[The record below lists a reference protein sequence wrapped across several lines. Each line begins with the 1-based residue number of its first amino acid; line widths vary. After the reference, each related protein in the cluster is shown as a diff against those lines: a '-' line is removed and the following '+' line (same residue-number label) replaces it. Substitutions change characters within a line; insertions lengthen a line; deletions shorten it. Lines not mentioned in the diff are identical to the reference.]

1 MSTVSKTNEPQL
13 DREALAALYEETFKN
28 LEEGTITEGRVVAL
42 TKDKVVVDIGYKSEG
57 MIPSDQFSHDD
68 LQHLKIGDRIQ
79 VYIEECED
87 ADGNLILSK
96 EKADK
101 MKIWEEL
108 EKLYKE
114 EKSIDG
120 KVVSR
125 IKGGMMVDIGVKAF
139 LPGSQ
144 IDLHPVRDLDG
155 LVGRTFPM
163 KIIKINHRRG
173 NVVVSRRVLLEETRD
188 KKRQTTLATL
198 KEGQLIQGMVK
209 NITDYGA
216 FIDLGG
222 IDGLLHITDMSWG
235 RVGHPSEMFN
245 VGDRVEVSVLK
256 YDRETG
262 RISLGL
268 KQKSADPWTNV
279 AGKYPIGTRVKG
291 RVVSLTDYGAFVELE
306 PGVEGLVH
314 VSEMSW
320 THEVRH
326 PSRVVAI
333 GDQVEAAVLNVDPA
347 SRKISLGMKQTAPNP
362 WDMVEGKY
370 PVGTRIEG
378 KVKSLTDFG
387 AFIGL
392 DEGIDGLI
400 HISDMS
406 WTKHIKHPSEIFKK
420 GQKVEAVVLRI
431 DKEKERL
438 SLGFK
443 QLSRDPWDDEIPNR
457 YRVGDPAVGKVS
469 KVADFGIFV
478 ELDGGVEGLIHV
490 SESGLDQSAKLE
502 EKFKLQDEV
511 TAKIIKVDREE
522 RKIALSLRDHQLDS
536 DRRHVDEYH
545 ATQGTPDQS
554 LGRAAKQSRKRGADD
569 EKLMVNSRRRSVLLR
584 RHLCVESYGAGDDR
598 KTVKAIVASP
608 DTSRDGHRYRSAA
621 SRQFIVS

>member
-1 MSTVSKTNEPQL
+1 MSTVSPSSDQQL
-13 DREALAALYEETFKN
+13 DRAALAALYEETFKN
-28 LEEGTITEGRVVAL
+28 LEEGTITEGRIVAV

-57 MIPSDQFSHDD
+57 MIQNDQFSTEE
-68 LQHLKIGDRIQ
+68 LQNIKVGDRLQ

-87 ADGNLILSK
+87 DDGNLVLSK

-108 EKLYKE
+108 EKLFNDG
-114 EKSIDG
+114 KSIDG
-120 KVVSR
+120 KIVAR

-155 LVGRTFPM
+155 LVGRTFPL

-188 KKRQTTLATL
+188 SKRKTTLSTL
-198 KEGQLIQGMVK
+198 KEGQLIQGQVK

-245 VGDRVEVSVLK
+245 IGDKVEVSVLK

-268 KQKSADPWTNV
+268 KQKSADPWTGV
-279 AGKYPIGTRVKG
+279 ATKYAIGTRVRG
-291 RVVSLTDYGAFVELE
+291 RVVSLTDYGAFIELE

-314 VSEMSW
+314 VSVMSW

-326 PSRVVAI
+326 PSRVVSI

-370 PVGTRIEG
+370 AIGTHIEG

-387 AFIGL
+387 AFVGL
-392 DEGIDGLI
+392 EEGIDGLI

-406 WTKHIKHPSEIFKK
+406 WTKHIKHPSELFKK

-438 SLGFK
+438 SLGYK
-443 QLSRDPWDDEIPNR
+443 QLKSDPWDEEIPSR
-457 YRVGDPAVGKVS
+457 YAVGDVAVGKIS

-478 ELDGGVEGLIHV
+478 ELDGGVEGLIHI
-490 SESGLDQSAKLE
+490 SEAGLDAQAKLE

-522 RKIALSLRDHQLDS
+522 RKIALSLRDHQMDS
-536 DRRHVDEYH
+536 DRRTVDEYH
-545 ATQGTPDQS
+545 ATQGALDQS
-554 LGRAAKQSRKRGADD
+554 LGRAAKQNRKRGQDEDD
-569 EKLMVNSRRRSVLLR
+569 K
-584 RHLCVESYGAGDDR
+584 
-598 KTVKAIVASP
+598 
-608 DTSRDGHRYRSAA
+608 
-621 SRQFIVS
+621 

>member
-1 MSTVSKTNEPQL
+1 MGTVSNSSDAQL
-13 DREALAALYEETFKN
+13 DRNALAALYEETFRN

-42 TKDKVVVDIGYKSEG
+42 TKDKVIVDIGYKSEG
-57 MIPSDQFSHDD
+57 MIPNDQFSSDD
-68 LQHLKIGDRIQ
+68 LANLKIGDRLQ

-87 ADGNLILSK
+87 ADGNLVLSK

-108 EKLYKE
+108 EKMYKD
-114 EKSIDG
+114 EKSIEG
-120 KVVSR
+120 KIVSR

-155 LVGRTFPM
+155 LVGKTFPL

-188 KKRQTTLATL
+188 KKRQTTLANL
-198 KEGQLIQGMVK
+198 KEGQLIQGTVK
-209 NITDYGA
+209 NITDYGS

-235 RVGHPSEMFN
+235 RVGHPSELFT
-245 VGDRVEVSVLK
+245 VGDKVEVTVLK

-279 AGKYPIGTRVKG
+279 AGKYPIGTRVRG

-326 PSRVVAI
+326 PSRVVAV

-362 WDMVEGKY
+362 WDMIEGRY
-370 PVGTRIEG
+370 PIGTRIEG

-387 AFIGL
+387 VFVGL
-392 DEGIDGLI
+392 EEGIDGLI

-406 WTKHIKHPSEIFKK
+406 WTKHIKHPSELFKK
-420 GQKVEAVVLRI
+420 AQKVEAIVLRI

-438 SLGFK
+438 SLGYK
-443 QLSRDPWDDEIPNR
+443 QLTRDPWDEVIPSR
-457 YRVGDPAVGKVS
+457 YHVGDSVTGKVS

-490 SESGLDQSAKLE
+490 SESGLDSSQKLE
-502 EKFKLQDEV
+502 EKFKLQEDL

-522 RKIALSLRDHQLDS
+522 RKIALSLRDHQMDWE
-536 DRRHVDEYH
+536 RKQVDDYH
-545 ATQGTPDQS
+545 SSQGAIDQT
-554 LGRAAKQSRKRGADD
+554 LGRAVKQSRKRAQADD
-569 EKLMVNSRRRSVLLR
+569 QE
-584 RHLCVESYGAGDDR
+584 
-598 KTVKAIVASP
+598 
-608 DTSRDGHRYRSAA
+608 
-621 SRQFIVS
+621 

>member
-1 MSTVSKTNEPQL
+1 MSTVSPSSDQQL
-13 DREALAALYEETFKN
+13 DRAALAALYEETFKN
-28 LEEGTITEGRVVAL
+28 LEEGTITEGRVVAV

-57 MIPSDQFSHDD
+57 MIPNDQFSTEEF
-68 LQHLKIGDRIQ
+68 QNVKVGDRLQ

-87 ADGNLILSK
+87 DDGNLVLSK

-108 EKLYKE
+108 EKLFNDG
-114 EKSIDG
+114 KSIDG
-120 KVVSR
+120 KIVAR

-155 LVGRTFPM
+155 LVGRTFPL

-188 KKRQTTLATL
+188 SKRKTTLSTL
-198 KEGQLIQGMVK
+198 KEGQLIQGVVK

-245 VGDRVEVSVLK
+245 IGDKVEVSVLK

-268 KQKSADPWTNV
+268 KQKSADPWTGV
-279 AGKYPIGTRVKG
+279 ASKYAIGTRVRG
-291 RVVSLTDYGAFVELE
+291 RVVSLTDYGAFIELE

-314 VSEMSW
+314 VSVMSW

-326 PSRVVAI
+326 PSRVVSI

-370 PVGTRIEG
+370 AIGTRIEG

-387 AFIGL
+387 AFVGL
-392 DEGIDGLI
+392 EEGIDGLI

-406 WTKHIKHPSEIFKK
+406 WTKHIKHPSELFKK

-438 SLGFK
+438 SLGYK
-443 QLSRDPWDDEIPNR
+443 QLKNDPWDDEIPNR
-457 YRVGDPAVGKVS
+457 YAVGDVAVGKVS

-478 ELDGGVEGLIHV
+478 ELDGGVEGLIHI
-490 SESGLDQSAKLE
+490 SEAGLDPQAKLE

-511 TAKIIKVDREE
+511 TAKIIKVDCEE
-522 RKIALSLRDHQLDS
+522 RKIALSLRDLQMDS
-536 DRRHVDEYH
+536 DRRKVDEYH
-545 ATQGTPDQS
+545 ATQGALDQS
-554 LGRAAKQSRKRGADD
+554 LGRAVKQNRKRDQAEDD
-569 EKLMVNSRRRSVLLR
+569 K
-584 RHLCVESYGAGDDR
+584 
-598 KTVKAIVASP
+598 
-608 DTSRDGHRYRSAA
+608 
-621 SRQFIVS
+621 

>member
-1 MSTVSKTNEPQL
+1 MGTVSNSSDAQL
-13 DREALAALYEETFKN
+13 DRNALAALYEETFRN

-57 MIPSDQFSHDD
+57 MIPSDQFSSDE
-68 LQHLKIGDRIQ
+68 LQNVKVGDRLQ

-87 ADGNLILSK
+87 ADGNLVLSK

-108 EKLYKE
+108 EKLHKE
-114 EKSIDG
+114 EKSIEG
-120 KVVSR
+120 KIVSR

-155 LVGRTFPM
+155 LVGKTFPL

-198 KEGQLIQGMVK
+198 KEGQLIQGTVK
-209 NITDYGA
+209 NITDYGS

-235 RVGHPSEMFN
+235 RVGHPSELFT
-245 VGDRVEVSVLK
+245 VGDKAEVTVLK

-279 AGKYPIGTRVKG
+279 AGKYPIGTRVRG

-326 PSRVVAI
+326 PSRVVAV

-362 WDMVEGKY
+362 WDMIESKY
-370 PVGTRIEG
+370 PIGTRIEG

-387 AFIGL
+387 AFVGL
-392 DEGIDGLI
+392 EEGIDGLI

-406 WTKHIKHPSEIFKK
+406 WTKHIKHPSELFKK

-438 SLGFK
+438 SLGYK
-443 QLSRDPWDDEIPNR
+443 QLTRDPWDETIPAR
-457 YRVGDPAVGKVS
+457 YHVGDSVTGKVS
-469 KVADFGIFV
+469 KVADFGIFI
-478 ELDGGVEGLIHV
+478 ELDGGVEGLIHI
-490 SESGLDQSAKLE
+490 SESGLDQSTKLE
-502 EKFKLQDEV
+502 EKFKLQDDI
-511 TAKIIKVDREE
+511 TANIIKVDREE
-522 RKIALSLRDHQLDS
+522 RKIALSLRDHQLDVE
-536 DRRHVDEYH
+536 RRQVDDYH
-545 ATQGTPDQS
+545 SSQGMLDQS
-554 LGRAAKQSRKRGADD
+554 LGRAAKQSRKRSQSED
-569 EKLMVNSRRRSVLLR
+569 
-584 RHLCVESYGAGDDR
+584 
-598 KTVKAIVASP
+598 
-608 DTSRDGHRYRSAA
+608 
-621 SRQFIVS
+621 

>member
-1 MSTVSKTNEPQL
+1 MSTVSPSSDQQL
-13 DREALAALYEETFKN
+13 DRAALAALYEETFKN
-28 LEEGTITEGRVVAL
+28 LEEGTITEGRVVAVS
-42 TKDKVVVDIGYKSEG
+42 KDKVIVDIGYKSEG
-57 MIPSDQFSHDD
+57 MIPNDQFSTEE
-68 LQHLKIGDRIQ
+68 LQSIKVGDVFK

-87 ADGNLILSK
+87 ADGNLVLSK

-108 EKLYKE
+108 EKLFNDG
-114 EKSIDG
+114 KSIDG
-120 KVVSR
+120 KIVAR

-155 LVGRTFPM
+155 LVGRTFPL

-188 KKRQTTLATL
+188 SKRKTTLSTL
-198 KEGQLIQGMVK
+198 KEGQLIQGVVK

-245 VGDRVEVSVLK
+245 IGDKVEVSVLK

-268 KQKSADPWTNV
+268 KQKSADPWTGV
-279 AGKYPIGTRVKG
+279 ASKYAIGTRVRG
-291 RVVSLTDYGAFVELE
+291 RVVSLTDYGAFIELE

-314 VSEMSW
+314 VSVMSW

-326 PSRVVAI
+326 PSRVVSI
-333 GDQVEAAVLNVDPA
+333 GDQVEAAVLNVDQA

-370 PVGTRIEG
+370 AIGTRIEG

-387 AFIGL
+387 AFVGL
-392 DEGIDGLI
+392 EEGIDGLI

-406 WTKHIKHPSEIFKK
+406 WTKHIKHPSELFKK

-438 SLGFK
+438 SLGYK
-443 QLSRDPWDDEIPNR
+443 QLMNDPWDDEIPNR
-457 YRVGDPAVGKVS
+457 YAVGDVAVGKVS

-478 ELDGGVEGLIHV
+478 ELDGGVEGLIHI
-490 SESGLDQSAKLE
+490 SEAGLDPQAKLE
-502 EKFKLQDEV
+502 EKFKLLDEV

-522 RKIALSLRDHQLDS
+522 RKIALSLRDHQMDS
-536 DRRHVDEYH
+536 DRRKVDEYH
-545 ATQGTPDQS
+545 ATQGALDQS
-554 LGRAAKQSRKRGADD
+554 LGRAAKQNRKRGQAEDD
-569 EKLMVNSRRRSVLLR
+569 K
-584 RHLCVESYGAGDDR
+584 
-598 KTVKAIVASP
+598 
-608 DTSRDGHRYRSAA
+608 
-621 SRQFIVS
+621 

>member
-1 MSTVSKTNEPQL
+1 MSTVSPSSDQQL
-13 DREALAALYEETFKN
+13 DRAALAALYEETFKN
-28 LEEGTITEGRVVAL
+28 LEEGTITEGRIVAV

-57 MIPSDQFSHDD
+57 MIPNDQFSTEE
-68 LQHLKIGDRIQ
+68 LQNIKVGDRIQ

-87 ADGNLILSK
+87 DDGNLVLSK

-108 EKLYKE
+108 EKLFNDG
-114 EKSIDG
+114 KSIDG
-120 KVVSR
+120 KIVAR

-155 LVGRTFPM
+155 LVGRTFPL

-188 KKRQTTLATL
+188 SKRKTTLSTL
-198 KEGQLIQGMVK
+198 KEGQLIQGVVK

-245 VGDRVEVSVLK
+245 IGDKVEVSVLK

-268 KQKSADPWTNV
+268 KQKSADPWTGV
-279 AGKYPIGTRVKG
+279 ASKYAIGTRVRG
-291 RVVSLTDYGAFVELE
+291 RVVSLTDYGAFIELE

-314 VSEMSW
+314 VSVMSW

-326 PSRVVAI
+326 PSRVVSI

-370 PVGTRIEG
+370 AIGTRIEG

-387 AFIGL
+387 AFVGL
-392 DEGIDGLI
+392 EEGIDGLI

-406 WTKHIKHPSEIFKK
+406 WTKHIKHPSELFKK

-438 SLGFK
+438 SLGYK
-443 QLSRDPWDDEIPNR
+443 QLKSDPWDDEIPSR
-457 YRVGDPAVGKVS
+457 YAVGDVAVGKVS

-478 ELDGGVEGLIHV
+478 ELDGGVEGLIHI
-490 SESGLDQSAKLE
+490 SEAGLDPQAKLE

-522 RKIALSLRDHQLDS
+522 RKIALSLRDHQMDS
-536 DRRHVDEYH
+536 DRRTVDEYH
-545 ATQGTPDQS
+545 ATQGALDQS
-554 LGRAAKQSRKRGADD
+554 LGRAAKQNRKRDQAEDD
-569 EKLMVNSRRRSVLLR
+569 K
-584 RHLCVESYGAGDDR
+584 
-598 KTVKAIVASP
+598 
-608 DTSRDGHRYRSAA
+608 
-621 SRQFIVS
+621 

>member
-1 MSTVSKTNEPQL
+1 MSIVSPSSDQQL
-13 DREALAALYEETFKN
+13 DRAALAALYEETFKN
-28 LEEGTITEGRVVAL
+28 LEEGTITEGRIVAV

-57 MIPSDQFSHDD
+57 MIPNDQFSTEE
-68 LQHLKIGDRIQ
+68 LQNIKVGDRLQ

-87 ADGNLILSK
+87 ADGNLVLSK

-108 EKLYKE
+108 EKLFNE

-120 KVVSR
+120 KIVAR

-155 LVGRTFPM
+155 LVGRTFPL

-188 KKRQTTLATL
+188 SKRKNTLSTL
-198 KEGQLIQGMVK
+198 KEGQLIQGVVK

-245 VGDRVEVSVLK
+245 IGDKVEVSVLK

-268 KQKSADPWTNV
+268 KQKSADPWSGV
-279 AGKYPIGTRVKG
+279 ATKYAIGTRVRG
-291 RVVSLTDYGAFVELE
+291 RVVSLTDYGAFIELE

-314 VSEMSW
+314 VSVMSW

-326 PSRVVAI
+326 PSRVVSI

-370 PVGTRIEG
+370 AIGARIEG

-387 AFIGL
+387 AFVGL
-392 DEGIDGLI
+392 EEGIDGLI

-406 WTKHIKHPSEIFKK
+406 WTKHIKHPSELFKK

-438 SLGFK
+438 SLGYK
-443 QLSRDPWDDEIPNR
+443 QLKSDPWDDEIPSR
-457 YRVGDPAVGKVS
+457 YGVGDVAIGKVS

-478 ELDGGVEGLIHV
+478 ELDGGVEGLIHI
-490 SESGLDQSAKLE
+490 SEAGLDAQAKLE
-502 EKFKLQDEV
+502 EKFKLLDEV

-522 RKIALSLRDHQLDS
+522 RKIALSLRDHQMDS
-536 DRRHVDEYH
+536 DRRTVDEFH
-545 ATQGTPDQS
+545 ATQGALDQS
-554 LGRAAKQSRKRGADD
+554 LGRAVKQNRKRGQDED
-569 EKLMVNSRRRSVLLR
+569 EK
-584 RHLCVESYGAGDDR
+584 
-598 KTVKAIVASP
+598 
-608 DTSRDGHRYRSAA
+608 
-621 SRQFIVS
+621 

>member
-1 MSTVSKTNEPQL
+1 MSTVSPSSDQQL
-13 DREALAALYEETFKN
+13 DRAALAALYEETFKN
-28 LEEGTITEGRVVAL
+28 LEEGTITEGRIVAV

-57 MIPSDQFSHDD
+57 MISNDQFSTEE
-68 LQHLKIGDRIQ
+68 LQNIKVGDPLK

-87 ADGNLILSK
+87 DDGNLVLSK

-108 EKLYKE
+108 EQLFNDG
-114 EKSIDG
+114 KSIDG
-120 KVVSR
+120 KIVAR

-155 LVGRTFPM
+155 LVGRTFPL

-188 KKRQTTLATL
+188 SKRKTTLSTL
-198 KEGQLIQGMVK
+198 KEGQLIQGVVK

-245 VGDRVEVSVLK
+245 IGDKVEVCVLK

-268 KQKSADPWTNV
+268 KQKSADPWSGV
-279 AGKYPIGTRVKG
+279 ASKYAIGTRVKG
-291 RVVSLTDYGAFVELE
+291 RVVSLTDYGAFIELE

-314 VSEMSW
+314 VSVMSW

-326 PSRVVAI
+326 PSRVVSI

-370 PVGTRIEG
+370 AIGTRIEG

-392 DEGIDGLI
+392 EEGIDGLI

-406 WTKHIKHPSEIFKK
+406 WTKHIKHPSELFKK

-438 SLGFK
+438 SLGYK
-443 QLSRDPWDDEIPNR
+443 QLKSDPWDEEIPSR
-457 YRVGDPAVGKVS
+457 YAVGDVAVGKVS

-478 ELDGGVEGLIHV
+478 ELDGGVEGLIHI
-490 SESGLDQSAKLE
+490 SETGLDPQAKLE

-522 RKIALSLRDHQLDS
+522 RKIALSLRDHQMDS
-536 DRRHVDEYH
+536 DRRTVDEYH
-545 ATQGTPDQS
+545 ATQGALDQS
-554 LGRAAKQSRKRGADD
+554 LGRAAKQNRKREQGEDD
-569 EKLMVNSRRRSVLLR
+569 K
-584 RHLCVESYGAGDDR
+584 
-598 KTVKAIVASP
+598 
-608 DTSRDGHRYRSAA
+608 
-621 SRQFIVS
+621 

>member
-1 MSTVSKTNEPQL
+1 MSTVSPSSDQQL
-13 DREALAALYEETFKN
+13 DRAALAALYEETFKN
-28 LEEGTITEGRVVAL
+28 LEEGTITEGRIVAV

-57 MIPSDQFSHDD
+57 MIQNDQFSTEE
-68 LQHLKIGDRIQ
+68 LQNIKVGDRLQ

-87 ADGNLILSK
+87 ADGNLVLSK

-108 EKLYKE
+108 EKLFNDG
-114 EKSIDG
+114 KSIDG
-120 KVVSR
+120 KIVAR

-155 LVGRTFPM
+155 LVGRTFPL

-188 KKRQTTLATL
+188 SKRKTTLSTL
-198 KEGQLIQGMVK
+198 KEGQLIQGQVK

-245 VGDRVEVSVLK
+245 IGDKVEVSVLK

-268 KQKSADPWTNV
+268 KQKSADPWTGV
-279 AGKYPIGTRVKG
+279 ATKYAIGTRVRG
-291 RVVSLTDYGAFVELE
+291 RVVSLTDYGAFIELE

-314 VSEMSW
+314 VSVMSW

-326 PSRVVAI
+326 PSRVVSI

-370 PVGTRIEG
+370 AIGTHIEG

-387 AFIGL
+387 AFVGL
-392 DEGIDGLI
+392 EEGIDGLI

-406 WTKHIKHPSEIFKK
+406 WTKHIKHPSELFKK

-438 SLGFK
+438 SLGYK
-443 QLSRDPWDDEIPNR
+443 QLKSDPWDDEIPTR
-457 YRVGDPAVGKVS
+457 YAVGDVAVGKIS

-478 ELDGGVEGLIHV
+478 ELDGGVEGLIHI
-490 SESGLDQSAKLE
+490 SETGLDAQAKLE

-522 RKIALSLRDHQLDS
+522 RKIALSLRDHQMDS
-536 DRRHVDEYH
+536 DRRTVDEYH
-545 ATQGTPDQS
+545 ATQGVLDQS
-554 LGRAAKQSRKRGADD
+554 LGRAAKQNRKRSQD
-569 EKLMVNSRRRSVLLR
+569 E
-584 RHLCVESYGAGDDR
+584 
-598 KTVKAIVASP
+598 
-608 DTSRDGHRYRSAA
+608 DGK
-621 SRQFIVS
+621 

>member
-1 MSTVSKTNEPQL
+1 MSTVSPSSDQQL
-13 DREALAALYEETFKN
+13 DRAALAALYEETFKN
-28 LEEGTITEGRVVAL
+28 LEEGTITEGRVVAVS
-42 TKDKVVVDIGYKSEG
+42 KDKVVVDIGYKSEG
-57 MIPSDQFSHDD
+57 MISNDQFSTEE
-68 LQHLKIGDRIQ
+68 LQNLKVGDPLK

-87 ADGNLILSK
+87 ADGNLVLSK

-108 EKLYKE
+108 EKLFNE

-120 KVVSR
+120 KIVAR

-155 LVGRTFPM
+155 LVGRTFPL

-188 KKRQTTLATL
+188 SKRKNTLSTL
-198 KEGQLIQGMVK
+198 KEGQLIQGVVK

-245 VGDRVEVSVLK
+245 IGDKVEVSVLK

-268 KQKSADPWTNV
+268 KQKSADPWSGV
-279 AGKYPIGTRVKG
+279 AGKYTIGTRVRG
-291 RVVSLTDYGAFVELE
+291 RVVSLTDYGAFIELE

-326 PSRVVAI
+326 PSRVVSI
-333 GDQVEAAVLNVDPA
+333 GDQVEAAVLNVDPG

-370 PVGTRIEG
+370 AIGTRIEG

-387 AFIGL
+387 AFVGL
-392 DEGIDGLI
+392 EEGIDGLI

-406 WTKHIKHPSEIFKK
+406 WTKHIKHPSELFKK

-438 SLGFK
+438 SLGYK
-443 QLSRDPWDDEIPNR
+443 QLGSDPWDAEIPNK
-457 YRVGDPAVGKVS
+457 YGVGDVAVGKVS
-469 KVADFGIFV
+469 KIADFGIFV
-478 ELDGGVEGLIHV
+478 ELDGGVEGLIHI
-490 SESGLDQSAKLE
+490 SEAGLDQQAKLE
-502 EKFKLQDEV
+502 EKFKLGDEV

-522 RKIALSLRDHQLDS
+522 RKIALSLRDHQSDN
-536 DRRHVDEYH
+536 DRRQVDEYH
-545 ATQGTPDQS
+545 STQGTLDQS
-554 LGRAAKQSRKRGADD
+554 LGRAVKQSRKRNQA
-569 EKLMVNSRRRSVLLR
+569 VS
-584 RHLCVESYGAGDDR
+584 
-598 KTVKAIVASP
+598 
-608 DTSRDGHRYRSAA
+608 TSRPSWKRSSSWGMK
-621 SRQFIVS
+621 SRPRS

>member
-1 MSTVSKTNEPQL
+1 MSTVSPSSDQQL
-13 DREALAALYEETFKN
+13 DRAALAALYEETFKN
-28 LEEGTITEGRVVAL
+28 LEEGTITEGRVVAV

-57 MIPSDQFSHDD
+57 MIPNDQFSTEE
-68 LQHLKIGDRIQ
+68 LQNIKVGDRLQ

-87 ADGNLILSK
+87 ADGNLVLSK

-108 EKLYKE
+108 EKLFNDG
-114 EKSIDG
+114 KSIDG
-120 KVVSR
+120 KIVAR

-155 LVGRTFPM
+155 LVGRTFPL

-188 KKRQTTLATL
+188 SKRKTTLSTL
-198 KEGQLIQGMVK
+198 KEGQLIQGVVK

-245 VGDRVEVSVLK
+245 IGDKVEVSVLK

-268 KQKSADPWTNV
+268 KQKSADPWTGV
-279 AGKYPIGTRVKG
+279 ASKYAIGTRVRG
-291 RVVSLTDYGAFVELE
+291 RVVSLTDYGAFIELE

-314 VSEMSW
+314 VSVMSW

-326 PSRVVAI
+326 PSRVVSI

-370 PVGTRIEG
+370 AIGTRIEG

-387 AFIGL
+387 AFVGL
-392 DEGIDGLI
+392 EEGIDGLI

-406 WTKHIKHPSEIFKK
+406 WTKHIKHPSELFKK

-438 SLGFK
+438 SLGYK
-443 QLSRDPWDDEIPNR
+443 QLKSDPWDDEIPNR
-457 YRVGDPAVGKVS
+457 YAVGDVAVGKVS

-478 ELDGGVEGLIHV
+478 ELDGGVEGLIHI
-490 SESGLDQSAKLE
+490 SEAGLDQQAKLE

-522 RKIALSLRDHQLDS
+522 RKIALSLRDHQMDS
-536 DRRHVDEYH
+536 DRRTVDEYH
-545 ATQGTPDQS
+545 ATQGALDQS
-554 LGRAAKQSRKRGADD
+554 LGRAAKQNRKRGQAEDD
-569 EKLMVNSRRRSVLLR
+569 K
-584 RHLCVESYGAGDDR
+584 
-598 KTVKAIVASP
+598 
-608 DTSRDGHRYRSAA
+608 
-621 SRQFIVS
+621 

>member
-1 MSTVSKTNEPQL
+1 MSTVSPSSDQQL
-13 DREALAALYEETFKN
+13 DRAALAALYEETFKN
-28 LEEGTITEGRVVAL
+28 LEEGTITEGRIVAV
-42 TKDKVVVDIGYKSEG
+42 TKDMVVVDIGYKSEG
-57 MIPSDQFSHDD
+57 MIPNDQFTTEE
-68 LQHLKIGDRIQ
+68 LQNVKVGDRLQ

-87 ADGNLILSK
+87 ADGNLVLSK

-108 EKLYKE
+108 EKLFNDG
-114 EKSIDG
+114 KSIDG
-120 KVVSR
+120 KIVAR

-155 LVGRTFPM
+155 LVGRTFPL

-188 KKRQTTLATL
+188 SKRKTTLSTL
-198 KEGQLIQGMVK
+198 KEGQLIQGVVK

-245 VGDRVEVSVLK
+245 IGDKVEVSVLK

-268 KQKSADPWTNV
+268 KQKSADPWTGV
-279 AGKYPIGTRVKG
+279 ASKYAIGTRVRG
-291 RVVSLTDYGAFVELE
+291 RVVSLTDYGAFIELE

-314 VSEMSW
+314 VSVMSW

-326 PSRVVAI
+326 PSRVVSI

-370 PVGTRIEG
+370 AIGTRIEG

-387 AFIGL
+387 AFVGL
-392 DEGIDGLI
+392 EEGIDGLI

-406 WTKHIKHPSEIFKK
+406 WTKHIKHPSELFKK

-438 SLGFK
+438 SLGYK
-443 QLSRDPWDDEIPNR
+443 QLKNDPWDDEIPSR
-457 YRVGDPAVGKVS
+457 YAVGDVAVGKVS

-478 ELDGGVEGLIHV
+478 ELDGGVEGLIHI
-490 SESGLDQSAKLE
+490 SETGLDPQAKLE

-522 RKIALSLRDHQLDS
+522 RKIALSLRDHQMDS
-536 DRRHVDEYH
+536 DRRTVDEYH
-545 ATQGTPDQS
+545 ATQGALDQS
-554 LGRAAKQSRKRGADD
+554 LGRAAKQNRKRGQDEDD
-569 EKLMVNSRRRSVLLR
+569 K
-584 RHLCVESYGAGDDR
+584 
-598 KTVKAIVASP
+598 
-608 DTSRDGHRYRSAA
+608 
-621 SRQFIVS
+621 

>member
-1 MSTVSKTNEPQL
+1 MSTVSASSDQQL
-13 DREALAALYEETFKN
+13 DRAALAALYEETFKN
-28 LEEGTITEGRVVAL
+28 LEEGTITEGRVVAV

-57 MIPSDQFSHDD
+57 MIPNDQFSTEE
-68 LQHLKIGDRIQ
+68 LQIIKVGDRLQ

-87 ADGNLILSK
+87 ADGNLVLSK

-108 EKLYKE
+108 EKLFNDG
-114 EKSIDG
+114 KSIDG
-120 KVVSR
+120 KIVAR

-155 LVGRTFPM
+155 LVGRTFPL

-188 KKRQTTLATL
+188 SKRKTTLSTL
-198 KEGQLIQGMVK
+198 KEGQLIQGVVK

-245 VGDRVEVSVLK
+245 IGDKVEVSVLK

-268 KQKSADPWTNV
+268 KQKSADPWTGV
-279 AGKYPIGTRVKG
+279 ANKYPIGTRVRG
-291 RVVSLTDYGAFVELE
+291 RVVSLTDYGAFIELE

-326 PSRVVAI
+326 PSRVVSI

-370 PVGTRIEG
+370 AIGTRIEG

-387 AFIGL
+387 AFVGL
-392 DEGIDGLI
+392 EEGIDGLI

-406 WTKHIKHPSEIFKK
+406 WTKHIKHPSELFKK

-438 SLGFK
+438 SLGYK
-443 QLSRDPWDDEIPNR
+443 QLGNDPWDDEIPSR
-457 YRVGDPAVGKVS
+457 YAVGDVAVGKVS

-478 ELDGGVEGLIHV
+478 ELDGGVEGLIHI
-490 SESGLDQSAKLE
+490 SEAGLDPQAKLE

-522 RKIALSLRDHQLDS
+522 RKIALSLRDHQMDS
-536 DRRHVDEYH
+536 DRRQVDEYH
-545 ATQGTPDQS
+545 ATQGTLDQS
-554 LGRAAKQSRKRGADD
+554 LGRAAKQSRKRGQAEDD
-569 EKLMVNSRRRSVLLR
+569 K
-584 RHLCVESYGAGDDR
+584 
-598 KTVKAIVASP
+598 
-608 DTSRDGHRYRSAA
+608 
-621 SRQFIVS
+621 

>member
-1 MSTVSKTNEPQL
+1 MGMVSNSSDAQL
-13 DREALAALYEETFKN
+13 DRNALAALYEETFRN

-42 TKDKVVVDIGYKSEG
+42 TKDKVIVDIGYKSEG
-57 MIPSDQFSHDD
+57 MIPGDQFSSEELHN
-68 LQHLKIGDRIQ
+68 LKIGDRLQ

-114 EKSIDG
+114 EKSIEG
-120 KVVSR
+120 KIVSR

-155 LVGRTFPM
+155 LVGKTFPL

-188 KKRQTTLATL
+188 KKRQTTLANL
-198 KEGQLIQGMVK
+198 KEGQLIQGTVK
-209 NITDYGA
+209 NITDYGS

-235 RVGHPSEMFN
+235 RVGHPSELFT
-245 VGDRVEVSVLK
+245 VGDKVEVTVLK

-279 AGKYPIGTRVKG
+279 AGKYPIGTRVRG

-326 PSRVVAI
+326 PSRVVAV

-362 WDMVEGKY
+362 WDMIEGKY
-370 PVGTRIEG
+370 PIGTRIEG

-387 AFIGL
+387 AFVGL
-392 DEGIDGLI
+392 EEGIDGLI

-406 WTKHIKHPSEIFKK
+406 WTKHIKHPSELFKK

-438 SLGFK
+438 SLGYK
-443 QLSRDPWDDEIPNR
+443 QLARDPWDEAIPSR
-457 YRVGDPAVGKVS
+457 YHIGDSVTGKVS
-469 KVADFGIFV
+469 KVADFGIFI

-490 SESGLDQSAKLE
+490 SESGLEPPAKLE
-502 EKFKLQDEV
+502 EKFKLQDDV

-522 RKIALSLRDHQLDS
+522 RKIALSLRDHQLDWE
-536 DRRHVDEYH
+536 RKQVDDYH
-545 ATQGTPDQS
+545 SAQGVLDQS
-554 LGRAAKQSRKRGADD
+554 LGRAVKQSRKRSQSDD
-569 EKLMVNSRRRSVLLR
+569 QS
-584 RHLCVESYGAGDDR
+584 
-598 KTVKAIVASP
+598 
-608 DTSRDGHRYRSAA
+608 
-621 SRQFIVS
+621 

>member
-1 MSTVSKTNEPQL
+1 MSTVSKGSEAQL
-13 DREALAALYEETFKN
+13 DREALAALYEETFRN

-57 MIPSDQFSHDD
+57 VIPGDQFSSEE
-68 LQHLKIGDRIQ
+68 LQNLKVGDRLQ

-87 ADGNLILSK
+87 SDGNLVLSK

-108 EKLYKE
+108 EKLYKD
-114 EKSIDG
+114 EKSIEG
-120 KVVSR
+120 KIISR

-155 LVGRTFPM
+155 LVGKTFPL

-188 KKRQTTLATL
+188 KKRQTTLANL

-209 NITDYGA
+209 NITDYGS

-235 RVGHPSEMFN
+235 RVGHPSELFT
-245 VGDRVEVSVLK
+245 VGDKVEVTVLK

-279 AGKYPIGTRVKG
+279 AGKYPIGTRVRG

-326 PSRVVAI
+326 PSRVVAV
-333 GDQVEAAVLNVDPA
+333 GDQVEAAVLNVDQA

-362 WDMVEGKY
+362 WDMIESKY
-370 PVGTRIEG
+370 PIGTRIEG

-392 DEGIDGLI
+392 EEGIDGLI

-406 WTKHIKHPSEIFKK
+406 WTKHIKHPSELFKK
-420 GQKVEAVVLRI
+420 AQKVEAIVLRI

-438 SLGFK
+438 SLGYK
-443 QLSRDPWDDEIPNR
+443 QLTRDPWEDTIPAQ
-457 YRVGDPAVGKVS
+457 YHVGDSVAGKVS
-469 KVADFGIFV
+469 KIADFGIFI
-478 ELDGGVEGLIHV
+478 ELDGGVEGLIHI
-490 SESGLDQSAKLE
+490 SETGVEPQAKLE
-502 EKFKLQDEV
+502 EKFKLQDGM
-511 TAKIIKVDREE
+511 TAKIIKVDRED

-536 DRRHVDEYH
+536 DRKQVDEYH
-545 ATQGTPDQS
+545 SSQGVPDQS
-554 LGRAAKQSRKRGADD
+554 FGRAAKQNRKRSQSED
-569 EKLMVNSRRRSVLLR
+569 
-584 RHLCVESYGAGDDR
+584 
-598 KTVKAIVASP
+598 
-608 DTSRDGHRYRSAA
+608 
-621 SRQFIVS
+621 

>member
-1 MSTVSKTNEPQL
+1 MSTVSPSSDQQL
-13 DREALAALYEETFKN
+13 DRAALAALYEETFKN
-28 LEEGTITEGRVVAL
+28 LEEGTITEGRIVAV

-57 MIPSDQFSHDD
+57 MIQNDQFSTEE
-68 LQHLKIGDRIQ
+68 LQNIKVGDRLQ

-87 ADGNLILSK
+87 DDGNLVLSK

-108 EKLYKE
+108 EKLFNDG
-114 EKSIDG
+114 KSIDG
-120 KVVSR
+120 KIVAR

-155 LVGRTFPM
+155 LVGRTFPL

-188 KKRQTTLATL
+188 SKRKTTLSTL
-198 KEGQLIQGMVK
+198 KEGQLIQGQVK

-245 VGDRVEVSVLK
+245 IGDKVEVSVLK

-268 KQKSADPWTNV
+268 KQKSADPWTGV
-279 AGKYPIGTRVKG
+279 ATKYAIGTRVRG
-291 RVVSLTDYGAFVELE
+291 RVVSLTDYGAFIELE

-314 VSEMSW
+314 VSVMSW

-326 PSRVVAI
+326 PSRVVSI

-370 PVGTRIEG
+370 AIGTHIEG

-392 DEGIDGLI
+392 EEGIDGLI

-406 WTKHIKHPSEIFKK
+406 WTKHIKHPSELFKK

-438 SLGFK
+438 SLGYK
-443 QLSRDPWDDEIPNR
+443 QLKSDPWDDEIPSR
-457 YRVGDPAVGKVS
+457 YAVGDVAVGKIS

-478 ELDGGVEGLIHV
+478 ELDGGVEGLIHI
-490 SESGLDQSAKLE
+490 SEAGLDAQAKLE

-522 RKIALSLRDHQLDS
+522 RKIALSLRDHQMDS
-536 DRRHVDEYH
+536 DRRTVDEFH
-545 ATQGTPDQS
+545 ATQGALDQS
-554 LGRAAKQSRKRGADD
+554 LGRAAKQNRKRDQGEDD
-569 EKLMVNSRRRSVLLR
+569 K
-584 RHLCVESYGAGDDR
+584 
-598 KTVKAIVASP
+598 
-608 DTSRDGHRYRSAA
+608 
-621 SRQFIVS
+621 

>member
-1 MSTVSKTNEPQL
+1 MSTVSPSSDQQL
-13 DREALAALYEETFKN
+13 DRAALAALYEETFKN
-28 LEEGTITEGRVVAL
+28 LEEGTITEGRVVAV
-42 TKDKVVVDIGYKSEG
+42 TKDKVIVDIGYKSEG
-57 MIPSDQFSHDD
+57 MIQNDQFSTEE
-68 LQHLKIGDRIQ
+68 LQNIKVGDRLQ

-87 ADGNLILSK
+87 ADGNLVLSK

-108 EKLYKE
+108 EKLFNDG
-114 EKSIDG
+114 KSIDG
-120 KVVSR
+120 KIVAR

-155 LVGRTFPM
+155 LVGRTFPL

-188 KKRQTTLATL
+188 SKRKTTLSTL
-198 KEGQLIQGMVK
+198 KEGQLIQGQVK

-245 VGDRVEVSVLK
+245 IGDKVEVSVLK

-268 KQKSADPWTNV
+268 KQKSADPWTGV
-279 AGKYPIGTRVKG
+279 ASKYAIGTRVRG
-291 RVVSLTDYGAFVELE
+291 RVVSLTDYGAFIELE

-314 VSEMSW
+314 VSVMSW

-326 PSRVVAI
+326 PSRVVSI

-370 PVGTRIEG
+370 AIGTHIEG

-387 AFIGL
+387 AFVGL
-392 DEGIDGLI
+392 EEGIDGLI

-406 WTKHIKHPSEIFKK
+406 WTKHIKHPSELFKK

-438 SLGFK
+438 SLGYK
-443 QLSRDPWDDEIPNR
+443 QLKSDPWDDEIPNR
-457 YRVGDPAVGKVS
+457 YAVGDVAVGKIS

-478 ELDGGVEGLIHV
+478 ELDGGVEGLIHI
-490 SESGLDQSAKLE
+490 SEAGLDAQAKLE

-522 RKIALSLRDHQLDS
+522 RKIALSLRDHQMDS
-536 DRRHVDEYH
+536 DRRTVDEYH
-545 ATQGTPDQS
+545 ATQGALDQS
-554 LGRAAKQSRKRGADD
+554 LGRAVKQNRKRGQDEDD
-569 EKLMVNSRRRSVLLR
+569 K
-584 RHLCVESYGAGDDR
+584 
-598 KTVKAIVASP
+598 
-608 DTSRDGHRYRSAA
+608 
-621 SRQFIVS
+621 

>member
-1 MSTVSKTNEPQL
+1 MSTVSPSSDQQL
-13 DREALAALYEETFKN
+13 DRAALAALYEETFKN
-28 LEEGTITEGRVVAL
+28 LEEGTITEGHVVAV

-57 MIPSDQFSHDD
+57 MIPNDQFSTEE
-68 LQHLKIGDRIQ
+68 LQNIKVGDRLQ

-87 ADGNLILSK
+87 ADGNLVLSK

-108 EKLYKE
+108 EKLFNDG
-114 EKSIDG
+114 KSIDG
-120 KVVSR
+120 KIVAR

-155 LVGRTFPM
+155 LVGRTFPL

-188 KKRQTTLATL
+188 SKRKTTLSTL
-198 KEGQLIQGMVK
+198 KEGQLIHGVVK

-245 VGDRVEVSVLK
+245 IGDKAEVSVLK

-268 KQKSADPWTNV
+268 KQKSADPWTGV
-279 AGKYPIGTRVKG
+279 ASKYAIGTRVRG
-291 RVVSLTDYGAFVELE
+291 RVVSLTDYGAFIELE

-314 VSEMSW
+314 VSVMSW

-326 PSRVVAI
+326 PSRVVSI

-370 PVGTRIEG
+370 AIGTRIEG

-387 AFIGL
+387 AFVGL
-392 DEGIDGLI
+392 EEGIDGLI

-406 WTKHIKHPSEIFKK
+406 WTKHIKHPSELFKK

-438 SLGFK
+438 SLGYK
-443 QLSRDPWDDEIPNR
+443 QLRNDPWDDEIPNR
-457 YRVGDPAVGKVS
+457 YAVGDVAVGKVS

-478 ELDGGVEGLIHV
+478 ELDGGVEGLIHI
-490 SESGLDQSAKLE
+490 SEAGLDPQAKLE

-522 RKIALSLRDHQLDS
+522 RKIALSLRDHQMDS
-536 DRRHVDEYH
+536 DRRKVDEYH
-545 ATQGTPDQS
+545 AAQGALDQS
-554 LGRAAKQSRKRGADD
+554 LGRAAKQNRKRGPAEDD
-569 EKLMVNSRRRSVLLR
+569 M
-584 RHLCVESYGAGDDR
+584 
-598 KTVKAIVASP
+598 
-608 DTSRDGHRYRSAA
+608 
-621 SRQFIVS
+621 

>member
-1 MSTVSKTNEPQL
+1 MSTASTGNEPKL
-13 DREALAALYEETFKN
+13 DRAALAALYEETFRN

-57 MIPSDQFSHDD
+57 MIPSDQFSSDD
-68 LQHLKIGDRIQ
+68 LQALKVGDSIQ

-87 ADGNLILSK
+87 ADGNLVLSK

-108 EKLYKE
+108 EKLFNE

-120 KVVSR
+120 KIISR

-155 LVGRTFPM
+155 LVGKTFPL

-188 KKRQTTLATL
+188 KKRQTTLANL

-235 RVGHPSEMFN
+235 RVGHPSEMFT
-245 VGDRVEVSVLK
+245 VGDRVEVNVLK

-279 AGKYPIGTRVKG
+279 AGKYPIGTRVRG
-291 RVVSLTDYGAFVELE
+291 RVVSLTDYGAYIELE

-326 PSRVVAI
+326 PSRVVTV

-362 WDMVEGKY
+362 WDMIESKY
-370 PVGTRIEG
+370 PIGTKIEG

-392 DEGIDGLI
+392 EEGIDGLI

-406 WTKHIKHPSEIFKK
+406 WTKHIKHPSELFKK
-420 GQKVEAVVLRI
+420 AQKVEAVVLRI

-443 QLSRDPWDDEIPNR
+443 QLSRDPWDDEIPAR
-457 YRVGDPAVGKVS
+457 YHVGDSVTGKVS
-469 KVADFGIFV
+469 KVADFGIFI
-478 ELDGGVEGLIHV
+478 ELEGGVEGLIHI
-490 SESGLDQSAKLE
+490 SEAGLDGAAKLE
-502 EKFKLQDEV
+502 EKFKLQDDV

-522 RKIALSLRDHQLDS
+522 RKIALSLREHQSDS
-536 DRRHVDEYH
+536 DRRQVDEYH
-545 ATQGTPDQS
+545 SSQGAIDQS
-554 LGRAAKQSRKRGADD
+554 LGRAAKQSRKKSQSED
-569 EKLMVNSRRRSVLLR
+569 
-584 RHLCVESYGAGDDR
+584 
-598 KTVKAIVASP
+598 
-608 DTSRDGHRYRSAA
+608 
-621 SRQFIVS
+621 

>member
-1 MSTVSKTNEPQL
+1 MGTVSNSSDAQL
-13 DREALAALYEETFKN
+13 DRNALAALYEETFRN

-42 TKDKVVVDIGYKSEG
+42 TKDKVIVDIGYKSEG
-57 MIPSDQFSHDD
+57 MIPNDQFSSDD
-68 LQHLKIGDRIQ
+68 LANLKIGDRLQ

-87 ADGNLILSK
+87 ADGNLVLSK

-108 EKLYKE
+108 EKMYKD
-114 EKSIDG
+114 EKSIEG
-120 KVVSR
+120 KIVSR

-155 LVGRTFPM
+155 LVGKMFPL

-188 KKRQTTLATL
+188 KKRQTTLANL
-198 KEGQLIQGMVK
+198 KEGQLIQGTVK
-209 NITDYGA
+209 NITDYGS

-235 RVGHPSEMFN
+235 RVGHPSELFT
-245 VGDRVEVSVLK
+245 VGDKVEVTVLK

-279 AGKYPIGTRVKG
+279 AGKYPIGTRVRG

-326 PSRVVAI
+326 PSRVVAV

-362 WDMVEGKY
+362 WDMIEGKY
-370 PVGTRIEG
+370 PIGTRIEG

-387 AFIGL
+387 VFVGL
-392 DEGIDGLI
+392 EEGIDGLI

-406 WTKHIKHPSEIFKK
+406 WTKHIKHPSELFKK
-420 GQKVEAVVLRI
+420 AQKVEAIVLRI

-438 SLGFK
+438 SLGYK
-443 QLSRDPWDDEIPNR
+443 QLTRDPWDEVIPSR
-457 YRVGDPAVGKVS
+457 YHVGDSVTGKVS
-469 KVADFGIFV
+469 KVADFGIFI

-490 SESGLDQSAKLE
+490 SESGLDSSQKLE
-502 EKFKLQDEV
+502 EKFKLQEDL

-522 RKIALSLRDHQLDS
+522 RKIALSLRDHQLDWE
-536 DRRHVDEYH
+536 RKQVDDYH
-545 ATQGTPDQS
+545 SSQGAIDQS
-554 LGRAAKQSRKRGADD
+554 LGRAVKQSRKRAQADD
-569 EKLMVNSRRRSVLLR
+569 QE
-584 RHLCVESYGAGDDR
+584 
-598 KTVKAIVASP
+598 
-608 DTSRDGHRYRSAA
+608 
-621 SRQFIVS
+621 

>member
-1 MSTVSKTNEPQL
+1 MSTVSPSSDQQL
-13 DREALAALYEETFKN
+13 DRAALAALYEETFKN
-28 LEEGTITEGRVVAL
+28 LEEGTITEGRVVAVS
-42 TKDKVVVDIGYKSEG
+42 KDKVVVDIGYKSEG
-57 MIPSDQFSHDD
+57 MIPNDQFSTEE
-68 LQHLKIGDRIQ
+68 LQNLKVGDPLK

-87 ADGNLILSK
+87 DDGNLVLSK

-108 EKLYKE
+108 EQLFNDG
-114 EKSIDG
+114 KSIDG
-120 KVVSR
+120 KIVAR

-155 LVGRTFPM
+155 LVGRTFPL

-188 KKRQTTLATL
+188 SKRKTTLSTL
-198 KEGQLIQGMVK
+198 KEGQLIQGVVK

-245 VGDRVEVSVLK
+245 IGDKVEVSVLK

-268 KQKSADPWTNV
+268 KQKSADPWIGV
-279 AGKYPIGTRVKG
+279 ASKYAIGTRVRG
-291 RVVSLTDYGAFVELE
+291 RVVSLTDYGAFIELE

-314 VSEMSW
+314 VSVMSW

-326 PSRVVAI
+326 PSRVVSI

-370 PVGTRIEG
+370 AIGTRIEG

-387 AFIGL
+387 AFVGL
-392 DEGIDGLI
+392 EEGIDGLI

-406 WTKHIKHPSEIFKK
+406 WTKHIKHPSELFKK

-443 QLSRDPWDDEIPNR
+443 QLKSDPWDDEIPSR
-457 YRVGDPAVGKVS
+457 YAVGDVAVGKVS

-478 ELDGGVEGLIHV
+478 ELDGGVEGLIHI
-490 SESGLDQSAKLE
+490 SEAGLDPQAKLE

-522 RKIALSLRDHQLDS
+522 RKIALSLRDHQMDS
-536 DRRHVDEYH
+536 DRQKVDEYH
-545 ATQGTPDQS
+545 ATQGALDQS
-554 LGRAAKQSRKRGADD
+554 LGRAAKQSRKRGQAED
-569 EKLMVNSRRRSVLLR
+569 EK
-584 RHLCVESYGAGDDR
+584 
-598 KTVKAIVASP
+598 
-608 DTSRDGHRYRSAA
+608 
-621 SRQFIVS
+621 